1 MADPHGC
8 IFALRFRKDYRQ
20 CAALLDFVQM
30 KVLLFSNFIE
40 TFCCSFFIF
49 SYFCKK
55 KRGMKEKVIYLL
67 LIIMILTSC
76 AGNRKYDDLM
86 QRADSIM
93 NVNDDSAKVAI
104 RMFDGVKSQLPE
116 FSKAQK
122 MRYELLRHKAMNKA
136 YISFTSDSKMKEVV
150 DYYDR
155 HGSANERML
164 ANYVLGCVYR
174 DMHEVPLALEYYN
187 KAAEQAD
194 TTAADCDYGTLYRV
208 YSQMGFLFSKQ
219 YLPYQLLDAFGKAE
233 KYAYLAKDTLNA
245 IINYQ
250 NKGDAYDYLGKKD
263 SVVAINLRSA
273 NMFKRIGD
281 NYNAAIALGCNYSYY
296 IEKQDSVNAKKAFE
310 AYFST
315 GYEGNSNYGDAKAFL
330 LCEKGRYYMFV
341 SRLDSAFSCL
351 NQSLKLS
358 KSYSNKAA
366 ATKVLAQYY
375 ARVNKPVLA
384 MKYALKSSEY
394 NDSDLLAVR
403 ESQLQQIQAMYN
415 YGRNQEIARK
425 AELKAERI
433 TMLVYVLIAG
443 GVVIFLLLTYLYL
456 KQLKK
461 KKEKILVT
469 KHLYDDSLLKLRQKQ
484 EELEL
489 LRTVNDRKIADVI
502 KEKEQT
508 INKLKEDLKD
518 IRDKYSNSSLSDVDI
533 LLKESSIYKR
543 IKYLELHPKETM
555 RENDWIELEETIEQ
569 LIPSFIP
576 LLKNRLNVMAYR
588 ICLLVKLEISTSSIA
603 ILLGLS
609 SSAISKYRKV
619 MLEKLCGRSGK
630 PKDFDEYIRQIE

>member
-1 MADPHGC
+1 
-8 IFALRFRKDYRQ
+8 
-20 CAALLDFVQM
+20 
-30 KVLLFSNFIE
+30 
-40 TFCCSFFIF
+40 
-49 SYFCKK
+49 
-55 KRGMKEKVIYLL
+55 MKEKVIFLL
-67 LIIMILTSC
+67 LIIMLLASC

-104 RMFDGVKSQLPE
+104 RMLDVVKSQLPE
-116 FSKAQK
+116 FSQAQK

-136 YISFTSDSKMKEVV
+136 CITFTSDSVMKEVV
-150 DYYDR
+150 DYYDN

-174 DMHEVPLALEYYN
+174 DMNEAPLALEYYN
-187 KAAEQAD
+187 KATEQAD
-194 TTAADCDYGTLYRV
+194 TTAADCNYGTLYRV

-330 LCEKGRYYMFV
+330 LCEKGTYYMFV

-394 NDSDLLAVR
+394 NDSDLMAVR

-443 GVVIFLLLTYLYL
+443 GVVIFLLLTHLYL

-508 INKLKEDLKD
+508 INKLEDDLKD

-576 LLKNRLNVMAYR
+576 LLKNRLNVIAYR

-609 SSAISKYRKV
+609 SSAISKNRKV

>member
-1 MADPHGC
+1 
-8 IFALRFRKDYRQ
+8 
-20 CAALLDFVQM
+20 
-30 KVLLFSNFIE
+30 
-40 TFCCSFFIF
+40 
-49 SYFCKK
+49 
-55 KRGMKEKVIYLL
+55 MKEKVIFLL
-67 LIIMILTSC
+67 FIIMLLASC

-104 RMFDGVKSQLPE
+104 RMLDGVKSQLPE

-187 KAAEQAD
+187 KATEQAD

-250 NKGDAYDYLGKKD
+250 NKGDAYDYLGRKD

-330 LCEKGRYYMFV
+330 LCEKGRYYMFI

-443 GVVIFLLLTYLYL
+443 GVVIFLLLTHLYL

-502 KEKEQT
+502 KKKEQT
-508 INKLKEDLKD
+508 INKLEDDLKD

-543 IKYLELHPKETM
+543 IKYLELHPKEIM

>member
-1 MADPHGC
+1 
-8 IFALRFRKDYRQ
+8 
-20 CAALLDFVQM
+20 M
-30 KVLLFSNFIE
+30 KV
-40 TFCCSFFIF
+40 
-49 SYFCKK
+49 
-55 KRGMKEKVIYLL
+55 KVLYLL
-67 LIIMILTSC
+67 LITMLLTSC

-104 RMFDGVKSQLPE
+104 RMLDGVESQLPE

-136 YISFTSDSKMKEVV
+136 YISFTSDSIMKEVV

-174 DMHEVPLALEYYN
+174 DLHEAPMALEYYN
-187 KAAEQAD
+187 KATEQAD
-194 TTAADCDYGTLYRV
+194 TTATDCDYGTLYRV

-219 YLPYQLLDAFGKAE
+219 YLPYQLLDAFDKAE

-508 INKLKEDLKD
+508 INKLEDDLKD
-518 IRDKYSNSSLSDVDI
+518 IREKYSNSSLSDVDI

-576 LLKNRLNVMAYR
+576 LLKNRLNVIAYR

-609 SSAISKYRKV
+609 SSAISKNRKV

>member
-1 MADPHGC
+1 
-8 IFALRFRKDYRQ
+8 
-20 CAALLDFVQM
+20 
-30 KVLLFSNFIE
+30 
-40 TFCCSFFIF
+40 
-49 SYFCKK
+49 
-55 KRGMKEKVIYLL
+55 MKEKVLYLL
-67 LIIMILTSC
+67 LIIMLLTSC

-104 RMFDGVKSQLPE
+104 RMLDGVESQLPE

-136 YISFTSDSKMKEVV
+136 YISFTSDSIMKEVV

-174 DMHEVPLALEYYN
+174 DMYEVPMALEYYD

-219 YLPYQLLDAFGKAE
+219 YLPYQLLDAFCKAE

-250 NKGDAYDYLGKKD
+250 NRGIAYDYLGNKD
-263 SVVAINLRSA
+263 SVTAINIHA
-273 NMFKRIGD
+273 AEMYKRIR
-281 NYNAAIALGCNYSYY
+281 NNEAAAIALGCNYSYY
-296 IEKQDSVNAKKAFE
+296 IDKGDSVNARKAFE
-310 AYFST
+310 SYTST

-330 LCEKGRYYMFV
+330 LCEKGRYYMFI

-443 GVVIFLLLTYLYL
+443 GVVIFLLLTNLYL
-456 KQLKK
+456 RQLKK
-461 KKEKILVT
+461 KKEKIVVT
-469 KHLYDDSLLKLRQKQ
+469 KQLYDDSLLKLRQKQ

-508 INKLKEDLKD
+508 INKLEDDLKD

>member
-1 MADPHGC
+1 
-8 IFALRFRKDYRQ
+8 
-20 CAALLDFVQM
+20 
-30 KVLLFSNFIE
+30 
-40 TFCCSFFIF
+40 
-49 SYFCKK
+49 
-55 KRGMKEKVIYLL
+55 MKEKVIYLL
-67 LIIMILTSC
+67 LILLILASC

-86 QRADSIM
+86 KRADSIM

-104 RMFDGVKSQLPE
+104 RMLDGVESQLPE

-136 YISFTSDSKMKEVV
+136 YISFTSDSIMKEVV
-150 DYYDR
+150 DYYDH

-174 DMHEVPLALEYYN
+174 DMHEVPMALEYYN
-187 KAAEQAD
+187 KATEQAD

-281 NYNAAIALGCNYSYY
+281 NYNAAVALGCNYSYY
-296 IEKQDSVNAKKAFE
+296 IEMQDTVNAKKAFE

-443 GVVIFLLLTYLYL
+443 GVVIFLLLTNLYL
-456 KQLKK
+456 RQLKK
-461 KKEKILVT
+461 KKEKIVVT
-469 KHLYDDSLLKLRQKQ
+469 KQLYDDSLLKLRQKQ

-508 INKLKEDLKD
+508 INKLEDDLKD

>member
-1 MADPHGC
+1 M
-8 IFALRFRKDYRQ
+8 
-20 CAALLDFVQM
+20 LLA
-30 KVLLFSNFIE
+30 
-40 TFCCSFFIF
+40 
-49 SYFCKK
+49 
-55 KRGMKEKVIYLL
+55 
-67 LIIMILTSC
+67 SC

-104 RMFDGVKSQLPE
+104 RMLDGVESQLPE

-136 YISFTSDSKMKEVV
+136 YISFTSDSIMKEIV

-187 KAAEQAD
+187 KATEQAD

-219 YLPYQLLDAFGKAE
+219 YLPYQELNAFDKAE

-443 GVVIFLLLTYLYL
+443 GVVIFLLLTHLYL

-502 KEKEQT
+502 KEKEQM
-508 INKLKEDLKD
+508 INKLEDDLKD

-543 IKYLELHPKETM
+543 IKYLELHPKEIM

-619 MLEKLCGRSGK
+619 MLEKLCGRTGK

>member
-1 MADPHGC
+1 
-8 IFALRFRKDYRQ
+8 
-20 CAALLDFVQM
+20 
-30 KVLLFSNFIE
+30 
-40 TFCCSFFIF
+40 
-49 SYFCKK
+49 
-55 KRGMKEKVIYLL
+55 MKEKVIFLL
-67 LIIMILTSC
+67 FIIMLLASC

-104 RMFDGVKSQLPE
+104 RMLDGVKSQLPE

-187 KAAEQAD
+187 KATEQAD

-250 NKGDAYDYLGKKD
+250 NKGDAYDYLGRKD

-330 LCEKGRYYMFV
+330 LCEKGRYYMFI

-403 ESQLQQIQAMYN
+403 ESQLQQIQSMYN

-443 GVVIFLLLTYLYL
+443 GVVIFLLLTHLYL

-508 INKLKEDLKD
+508 INKLEDDLKD

-543 IKYLELHPKETM
+543 IKYLELHPKEIM

>member
-1 MADPHGC
+1 
-8 IFALRFRKDYRQ
+8 
-20 CAALLDFVQM
+20 
-30 KVLLFSNFIE
+30 
-40 TFCCSFFIF
+40 
-49 SYFCKK
+49 
-55 KRGMKEKVIYLL
+55 MKEKVIYLL

-104 RMFDGVKSQLPE
+104 RMLDGVKSQLPE

-330 LCEKGRYYMFV
+330 LCEKGRYYMFI

-443 GVVIFLLLTYLYL
+443 GVVIFLLLTHLYL

-502 KEKEQT
+502 KEKEQM
-508 INKLKEDLKD
+508 INKLEDDLKD

-543 IKYLELHPKETM
+543 IKYLELHPKEIM

-576 LLKNRLNVMAYR
+576 LLKNRLNVIAYR

>member
-1 MADPHGC
+1 
-8 IFALRFRKDYRQ
+8 
-20 CAALLDFVQM
+20 
-30 KVLLFSNFIE
+30 
-40 TFCCSFFIF
+40 
-49 SYFCKK
+49 
-55 KRGMKEKVIYLL
+55 MKEKVLYLL
-67 LIIMILTSC
+67 LITMLLVSC

-104 RMFDGVKSQLPE
+104 RMLDGVKSQLPE

-330 LCEKGRYYMFV
+330 LCEKGTYYMFV

-403 ESQLQQIQAMYN
+403 ESQLQQTQAMYN

-425 AELKAERI
+425 AERKAERI
-433 TMLVYVLIAG
+433 TMLVYVLVAG

-461 KKEKILVT
+461 KKEKIVVT
-469 KHLYDDSLLKLRQKQ
+469 KQLYDDSLLKLRQKQ

-543 IKYLELHPKETM
+543 IKYLELHPKEIM

-576 LLKNRLNVMAYR
+576 LLKNRLNVIAYR

>member
-1 MADPHGC
+1 
-8 IFALRFRKDYRQ
+8 
-20 CAALLDFVQM
+20 
-30 KVLLFSNFIE
+30 
-40 TFCCSFFIF
+40 
-49 SYFCKK
+49 
-55 KRGMKEKVIYLL
+55 MKEKVIFLL
-67 LIIMILTSC
+67 LIIMLLASC

-104 RMFDGVKSQLPE
+104 RMLDGVESQLPE

-136 YISFTSDSKMKEVV
+136 YISFTSDSIMKEIV

-219 YLPYQLLDAFGKAE
+219 YLSYQLLDAFDKAE

-443 GVVIFLLLTYLYL
+443 GVVIFLLLTHLYL

-502 KEKEQT
+502 KEKEQM
-508 INKLKEDLKD
+508 INKLEDDLKD

-543 IKYLELHPKETM
+543 IKYLELHPKEIM

>member
-1 MADPHGC
+1 
-8 IFALRFRKDYRQ
+8 
-20 CAALLDFVQM
+20 M
-30 KVLLFSNFIE
+30 KVLPFSNFIE
-40 TFCCSFFIF
+40 SLCCSFFIF

-55 KRGMKEKVIYLL
+55 KRGMKEKVIFLL
-67 LIIMILTSC
+67 LIIMLLASC

-93 NVNDDSAKVAI
+93 DVDDDSAKVAI
-104 RMFDGVKSQLPE
+104 RILDGVKPQLLE

-136 YISFTSDSKMKEVV
+136 YISFTSDSIMKEVV

-296 IEKQDSVNAKKAFE
+296 IEMQDTVNAKKAFE

-330 LCEKGRYYMFV
+330 LCEKGRYYMFI
-341 SRLDSAFSCL
+341 SRIDSAFSCL

-384 MKYALKSSEY
+384 MKYALKTSEY
-394 NDSDLLAVR
+394 NDSDLLALR

-443 GVVIFLLLTYLYL
+443 GVVIFLLLTNLYL
-456 KQLKK
+456 RQLKK
-461 KKEKILVT
+461 KKEKIVVT
-469 KHLYDDSLLKLRQKQ
+469 KQLYDDSLLKLRQKQ

-502 KEKEQT
+502 KEKEQM
-508 INKLKEDLKD
+508 INKLKDDLKD

-543 IKYLELHPKETM
+543 IKYLELHPKEIM

>member
-1 MADPHGC
+1 
-8 IFALRFRKDYRQ
+8 
-20 CAALLDFVQM
+20 
-30 KVLLFSNFIE
+30 
-40 TFCCSFFIF
+40 
-49 SYFCKK
+49 
-55 KRGMKEKVIYLL
+55 MKEKVIFIL

-104 RMFDGVKSQLPE
+104 RMLDGVESQLPE

-136 YISFTSDSKMKEVV
+136 YISFTSDSIMKEVV

-174 DMHEVPLALEYYN
+174 DMHEVPMALEYYN
-187 KAAEQAD
+187 KATEQAD

-281 NYNAAIALGCNYSYY
+281 NYNAAVALGCNYSYY
-296 IEKQDSVNAKKAFE
+296 IEMQDTVNAKKAFE

-443 GVVIFLLLTYLYL
+443 GVVIFLLLTHLYL

-508 INKLKEDLKD
+508 INKLEDDLKD

-543 IKYLELHPKETM
+543 IKYLELHPKEIM

-576 LLKNRLNVMAYR
+576 LLKNRLNVIAYR

-619 MLEKLCGRSGK
+619 MLEKLWGRSGK

>member
-1 MADPHGC
+1 
-8 IFALRFRKDYRQ
+8 
-20 CAALLDFVQM
+20 
-30 KVLLFSNFIE
+30 
-40 TFCCSFFIF
+40 
-49 SYFCKK
+49 
-55 KRGMKEKVIYLL
+55 
-67 LIIMILTSC
+67 MILTSC

-93 NVNDDSAKVAI
+93 NADDDSAKVAI
-104 RMFDGVKSQLPE
+104 RMLDGVKPLLLE

-136 YISFTSDSKMKEVV
+136 YISFTSDSIMKEVV

-208 YSQMGFLFSKQ
+208 YSQMGFLFDKQ
-219 YLPYQLLDAFGKAE
+219 YLPYQELEAFSKAVR
-233 KYAYLAKDTLNA
+233 YAYLAKDTLNA

-250 NKGDAYDYLGKKD
+250 NRGIAYDYLGNKD
-263 SVVAINLRSA
+263 SVIAINLHA
-273 NMFKRIGD
+273 AEMYKRIR
-281 NYNAAIALGCNYSYY
+281 NNEAAAIALGCNYSYY
-296 IEKQDSVNAKKAFE
+296 IDKGDSVNARKAFE
-310 AYFST
+310 SYTST

-384 MKYALKSSEY
+384 MKYALKTSEY

-443 GVVIFLLLTYLYL
+443 GVVIFLLLTHLYL

-508 INKLKEDLKD
+508 INKLEDDLKD
-518 IRDKYSNSSLSDVDI
+518 IREKYSNSSLSDVDI

-576 LLKNRLNVMAYR
+576 LLKNRLNVIAYR

-609 SSAISKYRKV
+609 SSAISKNRKV